1 VLAWPAEHPDCVVLV
16 TQEQDWAMPIH
27 QYFASTYIEARE
39 KFLEA
44 AKAANATVSRYA
56 IPKLRGPEN
65 EELVMDVAR
74 VGSPNP
80 ESLLML
86 ISGTHGVE
94 GFCGSGCQVGYLT
107 DRLYEAMGTKSATI
121 LLHALNPFGFA
132 WLRRAN
138 EDNID
143 VNRNF
148 QDFSKPLP
156 LSPAYDALHSWLI
169 PEDWDGSKRIAA
181 DAALDEYKGRK
192 GAAKFQGEVSGGQYT
207 HPNGLFYGG
216 GAESWSNRTLRQ
228 ILAELA
234 TSSLKQLAVLDLHS
248 GLGPPG
254 FGEAIYP
261 GVSSEEFER
270 AKKWYGTDLKS
281 TTVGTSVSAQITGSV
296 ADAFPRDDHFEVT
309 YLALEFGTVPMNE
322 VLTALRADHWLHAGP
337 ERKPH
342 WRGLI
347 GRQMR
352 SAFYVD
358 TSWWKAAVYGRTADL
373 ALRATRAMS

>member
-1 VLAWPAEHPDCVVLV
+1 
-16 TQEQDWAMPIH
+16 MPIH
-27 QYFASTYIEARE
+27 EYFGSTYIEARE
-39 KFLEA
+39 RFLEA
-44 AKAANATVSRYA
+44 AKAANATVTHYA

-65 EELVMDVAR
+65 EDLVMDVAR
-74 VGSPNP
+74 VGSSNP

-107 DRLYEAMGTKSATI
+107 DCLYEALGTKSAAI

-143 VNRNF
+143 LNRNF

-156 LSPAYDALHSWLI
+156 ASPAYEALHSWLI
-169 PEDWDGSKRIAA
+169 PEEWEGPKRTAA
-181 DAALDEYKGRK
+181 DVALDEYKARTGE
-192 GAAKFQGEVSGGQYT
+192 AKFQAEVSGGQYT
-207 HPNGLFYGG
+207 RPDGLFYGG
-216 GAESWSNRTLRQ
+216 RAESWSNRTLRQ

-234 TSSLKQLAVLDLHS
+234 VPSLKRLAVLDLHS

-261 GVSSEEFER
+261 GISSVDFER
-270 AKKWYGTDLKS
+270 AKKWYGTYIKS
-281 TTVGTSVSAQITGSV
+281 TMVGTSVSAKITGSIV
-296 ADAFPRDDHFEVT
+296 DAFSGESHLEVT
-309 YLALEFGTVPMNE
+309 YLALEFGTVPMDE

-337 ERKPH
+337 EREPH
-342 WRGLI
+342 WRDLI
-347 GRQMR
+347 ARQMR
-352 SAFYVD
+352 NAFYVD
-358 TSWWKAAVYGRTADL
+358 TSWWKAAVYGRTADF
-373 ALRATRAMS
+373 ALRAARAIGNS